1 MAMEAPE
8 KAMLLVGNLVKVRKC
23 LNGEIEVGILGLE
36 RSANKKKHLTIER
49 YGLVKK
55 SERTRYEYTANAL
68 YRKFETN
75 IPRNETALPHSQ
87 FLFSCMC
94 YIFPRSVCKRATSK

>member
-36 RSANKKKHLTIER
+36 RSAN
-49 YGLVKK
+49 
-55 SERTRYEYTANAL
+55 
-68 YRKFETN
+68 
-75 IPRNETALPHSQ
+75 
-87 FLFSCMC
+87 
-94 YIFPRSVCKRATSK
+94 